1 MVTMFV
7 RHSYA
12 DYDAW
17 RAVYDDVESRH
28 AEFGIRSATVY
39 RTVDNPSEVTV
50 LHDFDD
56 LASAKAFIE
65 GDTIRAAMAEAGVT
79 GEPEVWFG
87 EKT

>member
-17 RAVYDDVESRH
+17 RTVYDAFESRH
-28 AEFGIRSATVY
+28 AEFGAHNAVVY
-39 RTVDNPSEVTV
+39 RTVDNPNEVTV
-50 LHDFDD
+50 MHDFDD

-65 GDTIRAAMAEAGVT
+65 GDAVRDAMAEAGVT

-87 EKT
+87 ERT